1 VARDRSGRD
10 AEDDGVT
17 PDELLD
23 RLAAQLWLLASSSAR
38 ELAQQA
44 TGFPAEP
51 NAPAP
56 LQGRLL
62 LGLDRLPDA
71 NLLAGLLRDLL
82 GELPADGPLRLHGW
96 RRSPD
101 AAVGI
106 ALVAAQGEQRAVLA
120 LTPGEPPTLDVVVTA
135 GTSMTIDRPAGDW
148 TAGATISS
156 ELVWDVALS
165 PGTPPPV
172 PAGRATIRL
181 TRTAPTTIG
190 PPAGPGIA
198 ARAIAAELRAGS
210 GAPLAFTLA
219 LEQFR
224 AALLPNALAALLGAG
239 ADRATAPADLRLR
252 ADAAAG
258 LRFEDG
264 GLRVALPARL
274 SLPAL
279 SARDFAVELGEHQ
292 LGLGLG
298 ATIALAA
305 RLPGVPV
312 EANLA
317 GVGLKLPLA
326 LGRGARGEQ
335 ALGLLAS
342 EIEAPLPTSI
352 GLDLSLPPVRGGG
365 AVERT
370 QHGYSGVLDLDLG
383 ILGVQALGLLELPD
397 GNRQGSLLA
406 LLSARFPYPGIQL
419 GFGFALDAVGGIVGI
434 NRRADVEQLRTLVSD
449 GNADRILFPE
459 NAVARAREITRSLD
473 SAFPYARGRCVI
485 GPMVR
490 VNWGGRMVTL
500 AGAVVLGL
508 PSPVQILLLGRLLV
522 AVPDPAA
529 PLIRLQASVF
539 GRIDP
544 TVPETELLVS
554 LAGSWIVTTPVSGE
568 LYLLARG
575 GRDPVFV
582 LSAGGFHPRYQRPPG
597 VPALDRLT
605 LDLGGGYLGLT
616 AEAYLAVTSNA
627 MMFGAQLRLDAT
639 IAGCGVAGEL
649 GLDALFVWEPTFS
662 FSVRVHASV
671 AVRAFG
677 RRLASIG
684 LDFTLEGPAPWHAF
698 GTGSISILW
707 WDVSLDFDVRW
718 GEAPR
723 SLPQEREVLPL
734 LRDALA
740 QPSAWTVERPL
751 EQRDAVRLTKAAK
764 ADLATGRAVRADAT
778 LRISQRVVPLGTTLQ
793 RFART
798 RVREQRWDLAGDGPI
813 VTDRFVPGEFFDLPA
828 EQQLTAPAFLEAKSG
843 VVTSDKQV
851 VLGAAHLVEDGYE
864 TGYKVEEGFQTAAP
878 VRRHDALGR
887 FALERYAHVAAADE
901 RLARW
906 HAAQRPLAAA
916 TVAMR

>member
-1 VARDRSGRD
+1 M
-10 AEDDGVT
+10 T
-17 PDELLD
+17 PNELLD
-23 RLAAQLWLLASSSAR
+23 RVAEQLWQLASSSAR

-44 TGFPAEP
+44 SNFPAEP
-51 NAPAP
+51 GAPAP
-56 LQGRLL
+56 LQERLL

-96 RRSPD
+96 RRAPGAD
-101 AAVGI
+101 VGV
-106 ALVAAQGEQRAVLA
+106 ALVASDGEERAVLA
-120 LTPGEPPTLDVVVTA
+120 LTPGDPPTLDVVVTA
-135 GTSMTIDRPAGDW
+135 GTALTIDRAAADW
-148 TAGATISS
+148 TARATVSS
-156 ELVWDVALS
+156 DLVWDVALS
-165 PGTPPPV
+165 SGTPPPA
-172 PAGRATIRL
+172 PTGRATI
-181 TRTAPTTIG
+181 TFTHAAATTIG
-190 PPAGPGIA
+190 PAEGPGIST
-198 ARAIAAELRAGS
+198 RRIAAELRVGS
-210 GAPLAFTLA
+210 GAPLTFALA

-224 AALLPNALAALLGAG
+224 AALLPSALAAMLGAG
-239 ADRATAPADLRLR
+239 AERGTAPADLRLR
-252 ADAAAG
+252 ADAANG
-258 LRFEDG
+258 LRFDDG

-274 SLPAL
+274 PLPAL
-279 SARDFAVELGEHQ
+279 SARDFAVELGEHR

-298 ATIALAA
+298 ATISLAA

-317 GVGLKLPLA
+317 GVGLTLPLA
-326 LGRGARGEQ
+326 LGRGALGEQ
-335 ALGLLAS
+335 ALGLLANA
-342 EIEAPLPTSI
+342 IEAPLPSGI
-352 GLDLSLPPVRGGG
+352 GLDLTLPPVRGGG
-365 AVERT
+365 AVRRT
-370 QHGYSGVLDLDLG
+370 EHGYSGVLDLDLG
-383 ILGVQALGLLELPD
+383 VLGVQALGLLELPE
-397 GNRQGSLLA
+397 GTRRTSLLA

-459 NAVARAREITRSLD
+459 NAVARAQEITRSLD
-473 SAFPYARGRCVI
+473 SAFPAAPGRCVI

-490 VNWGGRMVTL
+490 INWGGRMVTL
-500 AGAVVLGL
+500 AGAVVLGF
-508 PSPVQILLLGRLLV
+508 PSPVQIVLLGRLLV

-605 LDLGGGYLGLT
+605 MDLGGGYLGLT
-616 AEAYLAVTSNA
+616 ADAYLAVTSNA
-627 MMFGAQLRLDAT
+627 LMFGAQLRLDAT

-723 SLPQEREVLPL
+723 SLPQERDVLPL
-734 LRDALA
+734 LREALA
-740 QPSAWTVERPL
+740 QPSAWTAERPL
-751 EQRDAVRLTKAAK
+751 EQRDGVRLTKAAK
-764 ADLATGRAVRADAT
+764 ADLAAGRAVRADVT
-778 LRISQRVVPLGTTLQ
+778 LRISQRVVPLDRPLQ

-798 RVREQRWDLAGDGPI
+798 RVREQRWELSGDGAL
-813 VTDRFVPGEFFDLPA
+813 VTDRFVPGEFFDMPA
-828 EQQLTAPAFLEAKSG
+828 EEQLTAPAFVEAK
-843 VVTSDKQV
+843 
-851 VLGAAHLVEDGYE
+851 AAS
-864 TGYKVEEGFQTAAP
+864 
-878 VRRHDALGR
+878 
-887 FALERYAHVAAADE
+887 
-901 RLARW
+901 
-906 HAAQRPLAAA
+906 
-916 TVAMR
+916 